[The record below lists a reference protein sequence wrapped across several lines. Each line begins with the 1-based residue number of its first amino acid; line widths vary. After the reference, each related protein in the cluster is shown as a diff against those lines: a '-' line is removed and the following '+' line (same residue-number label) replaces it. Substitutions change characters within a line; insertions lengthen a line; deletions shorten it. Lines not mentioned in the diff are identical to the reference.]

1 MLVGVSGGIDSLTLF
16 NLLRAYDTRYRTGWQ
31 IYAAHI
37 DPCFPQQ
44 DCREIQAF
52 FVQTGADHRIVH
64 ANIYHCIARMRNSN
78 KCFVCARERHRRLI
92 EVAEELNI
100 FHIALAHHRD
110 DVAETLLLNMLYTGR
125 MSTLVP
131 KQPVLQ
137 GRFYY
142 IRPMYYLSKAEIAAI
157 ARTSGLTPLAA
168 SCPYYE
174 NSRRETIRAMLD
186 QLGKTNPDIYPNI
199 FHSIFNVRRNY
210 LPS

>member
-16 NLLRAYDTRYRTGWQ
+16 HLLRAYNTRYRTGRQ
-31 IYAAHI
+31 INAAYI

-44 DCREIQAF
+44 DRRKIQEF
-52 FVQTGADHRIVH
+52 FVKTGADHRIVR
-64 ANIYHCIARMRNSN
+64 ANNYRRITKTRN
-78 KCFVCARERHRRLI
+78 KCYVCARERHRRLI

-100 FHIALAHHRD
+100 FHIVLAHHRD
-110 DVAETLLLNMLYTGR
+110 DVAETLLLNMFYAGR

-157 ARTSGLTPLAA
+157 ARASGLTPLAGA
-168 SCPYYE
+168 CPYYE
-174 NSRRETIRAMLD
+174 NSRRKTIRTILD
-186 QLGKTNPDIYPNI
+186 QLGKKNPDIYPNI
-199 FHSIFNVRRNY
+199 FHSFFNMRRDY
-210 LPS
+210 VPS